1 MQTGMAAVL
10 RRHTYLPDDAR
21 CIRLVWRSGILR
33 IGLTGACG
41 LVDQQQ
47 GSSALAHDDQ
57 AAVEEMLD
65 LVHSHVER
73 KGDRSA
79 APAQIAVIA
88 MGRQGGFEA
97 GYGSDLD
104 VMFVHQAAQDVA
116 PDEATRFAVEVAKAL
131 ISFMKMPTRPP
142 IVLEPVLEIDA
153 DLRPEGRRGPLVRSL
168 ASYKAYFAQ
177 WADVWEIQALLKA

>member
-1 MQTGMAAVL
+1 
-10 RRHTYLPDDAR
+10 
-21 CIRLVWRSGILR
+21 ILR
-33 IGLTGACG
+33 IGLADACG

-47 GSSALAHDDQ
+47 VSTALAHADQ
-57 AAVEEMLD
+57 AAVEALLD

-73 KGDRSA
+73 KWDRSA

-88 MGRQGGFEA
+88 MGRQGGYAA
-97 GYGSDLD
+97 GYGSDRE
-104 VMFVHQAAQDVA
+104 VVIVNQAAQAVA
-116 PDEATRFAVEVAKAL
+116 RAEGRRCAVEVGKARS
-131 ISFMKMPTRPP
+131 SFMKIPTRPP

-177 WADVWEIQALLKA
+177 WADVCEIQ